1 MLHFSSA
8 NNAVVV
14 KMVAALSV
22 PALLSAMFVLIFG
35 TRNFFP
41 DAYGVKNTDTEILE
55 TLETLETLAVG
66 IFA

>member
-1 MLHFSSA
+1 
-8 NNAVVV
+8 
-14 KMVAALSV
+14 MVAALSV

-35 TRNFFP
+35 TRNFVP